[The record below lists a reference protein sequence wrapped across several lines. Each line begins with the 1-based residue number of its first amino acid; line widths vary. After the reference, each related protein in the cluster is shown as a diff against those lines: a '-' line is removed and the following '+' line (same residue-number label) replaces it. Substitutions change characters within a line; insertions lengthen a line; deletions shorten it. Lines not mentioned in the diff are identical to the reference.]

1 MPEFD
6 RFDILA
12 LPTAQVFPFSKDVH
26 WPESIN
32 GRQMDTYHRWMEVV
46 VAVLSLENLKP
57 DMFGGFQPTLRQFEV
72 TGTFTTG
79 MFEYDLSTVYTKVL

>member
-46 VAVLSLENLKP
+46 IGDGDYTEAW
-57 DMFGGFQPTLRQFEV
+57 FGWTRRP
-72 TGTFTTG
+72 
-79 MFEYDLSTVYTKVL
+79 YDLSTVYTKVL